1 MVGFAQFISTFQSWV
16 VLYSGESVESE
27 SGDGFSGCLDLD
39 GKRHVNHTENSEVWV

>member
-27 SGDGFSGCLDLD
+27 SGEDVSGCLDL
-39 GKRHVNHTENSEVWV
+39 VNCHQVKNIGLGSHG